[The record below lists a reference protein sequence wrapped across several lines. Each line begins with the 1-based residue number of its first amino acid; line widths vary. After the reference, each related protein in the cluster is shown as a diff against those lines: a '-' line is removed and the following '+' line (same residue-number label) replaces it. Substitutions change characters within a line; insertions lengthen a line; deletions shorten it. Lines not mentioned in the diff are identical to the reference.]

1 MRILEETVDLF
12 ETFSDIFAS
21 FDGFTKTEWL
31 FKASESHS
39 SKKLF

>member
-12 ETFSDIFAS
+12 KTSSDVFVG

-31 FKASESHS
+31 FKASVA
-39 SKKLF
+39 KTF